1 MALWYVLSVTHV
13 LFREDHSVPAEFLLL
28 FFLPK
33 ALLRGFASF
42 SLSVM
47 LHSDSSLAAKYFPTA
62 EVGFAGW
69 STFAAWGVQ
78 FFMCKTKP
86 VTKMSV
92 LGMSWLEILMTF
104 FFHLASEL
112 SCQFRG
118 WKLLGSTP
126 SLLVLKY
133 LKLITVLSDALYAV
147 KETIW
152 IWSFCLLLS
161 CCGFQGSSELKL
173 RQQHYG

>member
-1 MALWYVLSVTHV
+1 
-13 LFREDHSVPAEFLLL
+13 
-28 FFLPK
+28 
-33 ALLRGFASF
+33 
-42 SLSVM
+42 
-47 LHSDSSLAAKYFPTA
+47 
-62 EVGFAGW
+62 
-69 STFAAWGVQ
+69 
-78 FFMCKTKP
+78 
-86 VTKMSV
+86 
-92 LGMSWLEILMTF
+92 MTGNIDDF

-152 IWSFCLLLS
+152 I
-161 CCGFQGSSELKL
+161 
-173 RQQHYG
+173 